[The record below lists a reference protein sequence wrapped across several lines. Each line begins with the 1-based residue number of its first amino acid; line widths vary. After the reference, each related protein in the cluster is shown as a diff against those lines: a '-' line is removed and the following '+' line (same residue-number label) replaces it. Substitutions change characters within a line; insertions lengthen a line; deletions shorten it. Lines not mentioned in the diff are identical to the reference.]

1 MSTPTPAGER
11 IEPPT
16 ESSPSQVRKVVI
28 SSYLG
33 STIEFY
39 DFLLYATAASLVFGP
54 VFFGNLDPW
63 AATIASLGTFAAGYV
78 ARPIG
83 GLILGHFGDRIGRK
97 RLLLLSMMI
106 MGLASFAIGLIPPPS
121 MIGSWAAVI
130 LVTLRV
136 LQGIAIGGEWGGA
149 VLMALEHTG
158 GRNRGLAAAFTNAG
172 APTGS
177 VLGTLAMTAV
187 SLLPNDQFL
196 SWGWRIPFLASA
208 LLLLVGLFVR
218 LQVAESPLFAKAV
231 EDGSLDRQ
239 PIPLLTVLRRPGTV
253 IKVALACM
261 AAFGVQ
267 TMFTTFALTY
277 AVSNGLPRPQALTAF
292 AIAQAVAVPAVLIW
306 AAVSDRIGRRPVM
319 IGAALIFLVLCVP
332 LLNLL
337 DSGSFTQVTWAFV
350 LGFATCQSA
359 MYGPMA
365 AFIAE
370 QFGTGSRY
378 TGASLGYQLA
388 TLIGAGFT
396 PVIVASLA
404 SYGGGSKL
412 WIGLF
417 PMALCVISAIFVALT
432 PEGRDRDLEQT

>member
-11 IEPPT
+11 LEPT
-16 ESSPSQVRKVVI
+16 AESSPSQVRKVVI

-97 RLLLLSMMI
+97 RLLLLSMMV

-130 LVTLRV
+130 LVTMRV

-172 APTGS
+172 APTGA
-177 VLGTLAMTAV
+177 VLGTLAMTAA
-187 SLLPNDQFL
+187 STLPDDQFL

-208 LLLLVGLFVR
+208 LLLLLGLFVR
-218 LQVAESPLFAKAV
+218 LQVTESPLFAKAV
-231 EDGSLDRQ
+231 QAGQLAEQ
-239 PIPLLTVLRRPGTV
+239 PVPLFQVLRRPMTV

-261 AAFGVQ
+261 AAFGIQ
-267 TMFTTFALTY
+267 TMFATFAVGY
-277 AVSNGLPRPQALTAF
+277 AVGTGLSRPQALTAF
-292 AIAQAVAVPAVLIW
+292 AISQALAVPAVL
-306 AAVSDRIGRRPVM
+306 ASGALSDRLGRRPVM
-319 IGAALIFLVLCVP
+319 IGSLAVFLVLCYP
-332 LLNLL
+332 ILNLL
-337 DSGSFTQVTWAFV
+337 GSGSFGQVALAFF
-350 LGFATCQSA
+350 LGIVVCQST

-404 SYGGGSKL
+404 AVGRGSTIWVGVFL
-412 WIGLF
+412 IGL
-417 PMALCVISAIFVALT
+417 ALVSALFVALI
-432 PEGRDRDLEQT
+432 PESRKHDLETV